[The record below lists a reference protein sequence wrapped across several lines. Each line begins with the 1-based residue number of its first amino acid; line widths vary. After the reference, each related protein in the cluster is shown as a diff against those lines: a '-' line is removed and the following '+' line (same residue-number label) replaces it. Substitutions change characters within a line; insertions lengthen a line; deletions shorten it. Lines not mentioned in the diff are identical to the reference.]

1 MAGGALVTDNGGT
14 GTPTWYGNVNDDNS
28 NLIAMDGTET
38 EAEIVMSREYTIGG
52 PFFGGTLSTTTAR
65 DYAALNSAITEEAAA
80 GGPNVKVWNGSA
92 WVQKPL
98 KIWNGSAW
106 VQKPLKV
113 WTGSAWRTL

>member
-1 MAGGALVTDNGGT
+1 
-14 GTPTWYGNVNDDNS
+14 
-28 NLIAMDGTET
+28 
-38 EAEIVMSREYTIGG
+38 MSREYTIGG
-52 PFFGGTLSTTTAR
+52 PFFGGTLSTITDR
-65 DYAALNSAITEEAAA
+65 NYAALNSAVTEAVA

-98 KIWNGSAW
+98 KVWTGSAW